1 MGKKDKRDHRHKRK
15 KDSHKHKS
23 RHRSP
28 STSSTSSEE
37 WVEKAASQKLPDSP
51 KVRDE
56 WMSMD
61 TCFSGKTRK
70 ELNDEKK
77 KDSDKSG
84 ERVNILDQLGQSSR
98 ELNPFWKN
106 GGTGLPSECE
116 TRKTTVS
123 SGVGDNGVHWLRK
136 SLERAKEKADEEGR
150 SLDDVISER
159 WGSLDEFNRALKD
172 AEKNDQKQSY
182 SRYDSDK
189 NSDRY
194 RHRHGNDRHR
204 HEYNDRHRHEY
215 NDRHDTNKKRL
226 NFKKPDEDSYSS
238 SKTYKNYESQSS
250 RRNWRKP
257 SSSTSSIQDSES
269 KDRKDVMPSQNL
281 QSNNDE
287 EDRATVSCDSSESD
301 VKILSLNELNHLYA
315 AVLRAELTGNTQ
327 LARKF
332 ESEAKIHKQ
341 RRKNALKNKEIR
353 DDSANKVV
361 ILTETDS
368 RGFTRPVQS
377 LESGNHSRKRK
388 TETHE
393 GQTRVRYFAD
403 DDKYS
408 LKDMFE
414 REKYN
419 AVDDDQSTFIK
430 LVAKETQDDMDVE
443 GVFDQARMGE
453 SSKDEN
459 KKRAKLIKQHIAL
472 EKSVENCR
480 WCIDGK
486 MMEECLVLSK
496 SKVYVAAPTSQSL
509 TERHCLIIPYN
520 HISCGTLLDEDVWEE
535 IMELR
540 KKMVQKLEEDDEDII
555 FFEIANN
562 LHKHPH
568 MVLHCVPVPKECGDT
583 APIYFK
589 KAIMECETEWSNN
602 KKVVDLA
609 GRDVRKAVP
618 KGLPYF
624 SVDFGMQSGYAHVI
638 EDNRLFPTNF
648 GQEIIG
654 GMLDLDHTIW
664 RKPRR
669 DLSENIIK
677 KVELIKK
684 LFEDDS

>member
-1 MGKKDKRDHRHKRK
+1 MGKKDKKDHRHKRK
-15 KDSHKHKS
+15 KESHKHKS

-37 WVEKAASQKLPDSP
+37 WVEKATSKKLPDPP
-51 KVRDE
+51 KERDE

-77 KDSDKSG
+77 KDLDKS
-84 ERVNILDQLGQSSR
+84 EQRINILDEPGQSSR

-116 TRKTTVS
+116 TRKTSVS
-123 SGVGDNGVHWLRK
+123 SGVGDNGVRWLRK
-136 SLERAKEKADEEGR
+136 ALERAKEKAEEEGR

-159 WGSLDEFNRALKD
+159 WGSLEEFNKALKD
-172 AEKNDQKQSY
+172 AEKHDQKKQNY
-182 SRYDSDK
+182 SRYDSEK
-189 NSDRY
+189 HSDRY
-194 RHRHGNDRHR
+194 RHRHDHN
-204 HEYNDRHRHEY
+204 E
-215 NDRHDTNKKRL
+215 RHDTNKKRL
-226 NFKKPDEDSYSS
+226 NFKKPDEDSFGDSEKVY
-238 SKTYKNYESQSS
+238 KTYDSQSS
-250 RRNWRKP
+250 RKSWKKP
-257 SSSTSSIQDSES
+257 SHSSSSSVKDSEVKNKS
-269 KDRKDVMPSQNL
+269 DPVPSENL
-281 QSNNDE
+281 QTNKAE
-287 EDRATVSCDSSESD
+287 EIRSAVSCDSGEND
-301 VKILSLNELNHLYA
+301 VKVLSLNELNHLCA
-315 AVLRAELTGNTQ
+315 AVLRAELSGNKQ
-327 LARKF
+327 LARKL
-332 ESEAKIHKQ
+332 ESEVKVHKQ
-341 RRKNALKNKEIR
+341 RRKIALQNKEIR
-353 DDSANKVV
+353 DESADKVV
-361 ILTETDS
+361 ILMETDS
-368 RGFTRPVQS
+368 RGFTRPVKS
-377 LESGNHSRKRK
+377 LETGHHSGKRK

-393 GQTRVRYFAD
+393 GQKRVRYFAD

-419 AVDDDQSTFIK
+419 TVDDDQSTFIK

-443 GVFDQARMGE
+443 GVFDQARMGD

-480 WCIDGK
+480 WCIDSK
-486 MMEECLVLSK
+486 TMSEECIVLSK

-520 HISCGTLLDEDVWEE
+520 HVACGTLLDEDVWEE

-669 DLSENIIK
+669 DLPENIIK
-677 KVELIKK
+677 KVESIKQ
-684 LFEDDS
+684 LLEENS